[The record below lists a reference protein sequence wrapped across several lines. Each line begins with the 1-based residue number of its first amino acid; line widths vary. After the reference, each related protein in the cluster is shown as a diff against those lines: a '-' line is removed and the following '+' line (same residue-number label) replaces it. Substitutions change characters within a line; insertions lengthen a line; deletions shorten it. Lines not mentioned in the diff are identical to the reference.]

1 MKNKLDTIAFF
12 VDNIL
17 LDMENI
23 DASTTKIN
31 LNAYISAWKTNLK
44 TIKSITDEKE

>member
-1 MKNKLDTIAFF
+1 MKNKLDIIAFF

-23 DASTTKIN
+23 NISTTKVN
-31 LNAYISAWKTNLK
+31 LNAYVDAWKTNLK
-44 TIKSITDEKE
+44 TIKNITDEQE

>member
-1 MKNKLDTIAFF
+1 MKDKLDIIAFF

-17 LDMENI
+17 LDMDNI
-23 DASTTKIN
+23 DTSTTKIN

-44 TIKSITDEKE
+44 TIKSITDEQE